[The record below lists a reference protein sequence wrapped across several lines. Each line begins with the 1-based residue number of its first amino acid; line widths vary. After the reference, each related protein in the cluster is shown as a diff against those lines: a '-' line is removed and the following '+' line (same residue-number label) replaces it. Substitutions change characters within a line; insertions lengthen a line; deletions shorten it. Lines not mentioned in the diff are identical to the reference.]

1 MALMQPV
8 YSAQVAGLEG
18 GVQAPSEGL
27 SFLNALLT
35 LLVYV
40 VLWAAVIRA
49 VLLPERG
56 GPGYLRLGMD
66 ELRLLACA

>member
-18 GVQAPSEGL
+18 GVQARSGGL
-27 SFLNALLT
+27 SFLSALLT

-56 GPGYLRLGMD
+56 GPAIFVSEWMSC
-66 ELRLLACA
+66 ACWPVP